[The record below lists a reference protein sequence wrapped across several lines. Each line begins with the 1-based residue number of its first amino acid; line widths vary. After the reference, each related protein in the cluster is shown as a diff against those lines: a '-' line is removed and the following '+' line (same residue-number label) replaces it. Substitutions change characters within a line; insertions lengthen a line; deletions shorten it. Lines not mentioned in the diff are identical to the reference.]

1 MDIWICALASLLAWA
16 DRQAKG
22 DACVMQMFVS
32 EERPCVQGRAEM
44 DLILRYVYGAR
55 MGFGLER
62 AAGELLGCAA
72 GLAPGV
78 EDGPRGQIRCNNLAP
93 LYLEVGAS
101 TRGTSPTVSSAL
113 GAAAAR
119 TRRIPTTAFKRWAGT
134 KTIRFISM
142 SCLGSAELD

>member
-1 MDIWICALASLLAWA
+1 MDIWICALASLLAWV

-101 TRGTSPTVSSAL
+101 TRGTSGQDPPT
-113 GAAAAR
+113 R
-119 TRRIPTTAFKRWAGT
+119 P
-134 KTIRFISM
+134 
-142 SCLGSAELD
+142 